1 MDAKQNEIQIV
12 VNSLSQSMCLIKW
25 SFSGT
30 LNMKN
35 FLAEETRL
43 PMYYVGCAH
52 WKSGPVL
59 CVYTFCLTIH
69 LNKVLPPMPSVLEAY
84 CADI

>member
-1 MDAKQNEIQIV
+1 
-12 VNSLSQSMCLIKW
+12 
-25 SFSGT
+25 
-30 LNMKN
+30 MKN